1 MSRPNKIFL
10 LFWLVTWHVEYWV
23 PGSCRSVQPAAD
35 PWTGS
40 RPTTYAVPAVMC
52 YDKVERDMSANFPT
66 KESAMAFVNT
76 KPEEGQSTFSG
87 TKISK
92 LTVEEIHE

>member
-1 MSRPNKIFL
+1 MSRLNKIFL
-10 LFWLVTWHVEYWV
+10 LFWLVSWHVEYYV
-23 PGSCRSVQPAAD
+23 PSGCKSVQPAAD
-35 PWTGS
+35 PWTGG
-40 RPTTYAVPAVMC
+40 RPIMWAEPAVMC